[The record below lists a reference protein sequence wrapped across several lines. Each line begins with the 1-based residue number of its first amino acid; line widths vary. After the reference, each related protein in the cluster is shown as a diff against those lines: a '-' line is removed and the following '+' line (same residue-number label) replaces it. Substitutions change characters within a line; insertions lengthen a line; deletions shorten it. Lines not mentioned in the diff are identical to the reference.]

1 MNKEIETIFTN
12 FAVGGVTIPV
22 TFLRYEGKLTTYI
35 TYQEIQDD
43 TSFSADDKLQAYVT
57 YYDFD
62 IYSKGNYL
70 EIIESVKEILEAND
84 WRFQPSMTSQDL
96 YEDDTG
102 YYHKTLCFAK
112 IKNEEIIETIP
123 SA

>member
-1 MNKEIETIFTN
+1 MNNELQTIFASFT
-12 FAVGGVTIPV
+12 VGGQTIPV
-22 TFLRYEGKLTTYI
+22 SFMRYTGKATTYI

-43 TSFSADDKLQAYVT
+43 TSFSADDELQAYVT

-70 EIIESVKEILEAND
+70 TIIESVKEILKAND
-84 WRFQPSMTSQDL
+84 WRYQPSMTSQDL

-112 IKNEEIIETIP
+112 IKEENNG
-123 SA
+123 

>member
-1 MNKEIETIFTN
+1 MNNELQTIFASFT
-12 FAVGGVTIPV
+12 VGGQAIPV
-22 TFLRYEGKLTTYI
+22 SFMRYTGKATTYI

-43 TSFSADDKLQAYVT
+43 TSFSADDELQAYVT

-70 EIIESVKEILEAND
+70 TIIESVKEILEANG
-84 WRFQPSMTSQDL
+84 WRWQPSMTSQDL
-96 YEDDTG
+96 YDDDTG

-112 IKNEEIIETIP
+112 IKEEQNG
-123 SA
+123 

>member
-1 MNKEIETIFTN
+1 MNNELQTIFASFT
-12 FAVGGVTIPV
+12 VGGQTIPV
-22 TFLRYEGKLTTYI
+22 SFMRYTGKETTYI

-43 TSFSADDKLQAYVT
+43 TSFSADDDLQAYVT

-70 EIIESVKEILEAND
+70 AIIESVKEILKAND
-84 WRFQPSMTSQDL
+84 WIYQPSMTSQDL

-102 YYHKTLCFAK
+102 YYHKTICFAK
-112 IKNEEIIETIP
+112 IKEENNG
-123 SA
+123 

>member
-1 MNKEIETIFTN
+1 MNNELQTIFASFT
-12 FAVGGVTIPV
+12 VGGQTIPV
-22 TFLRYEGKLTTYI
+22 SFMRYTGKATTYI

-43 TSFSADDKLQAYVT
+43 TSFSADDELQAYVT

-70 EIIESVKEILEAND
+70 TIIESVKEILKANG
-84 WRFQPSMTSQDL
+84 WRWQPSMTSQDL

-112 IKNEEIIETIP
+112 IKEEQNG
-123 SA
+123 

>member
-1 MNKEIETIFTN
+1 MNNEIQTIFAN
-12 FAVGGVTIPV
+12 FKVGGQTIPV
-22 TFLRYEGKLTTYI
+22 SFLRYGGKETTYI

-43 TSFSADDKLQAYVT
+43 TSYSADDNLQAYVR

-70 EIIESVKEILEAND
+70 NVIESVKEILEAND
-84 WRFQPSMTSQDL
+84 WRWQPSMTSQDL
-96 YEDDTG
+96 FEDDTG

-112 IKNEEIIETIP
+112 IEEVNNG
-123 SA
+123 

>member
-1 MNKEIETIFTN
+1 MNNELQTIFASFT
-12 FAVGGVTIPV
+12 VGGQAIPV
-22 TFLRYEGKLTTYI
+22 SFMRYTGKATTYI

-43 TSFSADDKLQAYVT
+43 TSFSADDELQAYVT

-70 EIIESVKEILEAND
+70 TIVESVKEILEANG
-84 WRFQPSMTSQDL
+84 WRWQPSMTSQDL

-112 IKNEEIIETIP
+112 IKEEQNG
-123 SA
+123 

>member
-1 MNKEIETIFTN
+1 MNNELQTIFTN
-12 FAVGGVTIPV
+12 FAVGGVSIPV
-22 TFLRYEGKLTTYI
+22 AFLRYTGKATTYI

-43 TSFSADDKLQAYVT
+43 TSFSADDDLQAYVT

-70 EIIESVKEILEAND
+70 NIIESVKEILKAND
-84 WRFQPSMTSQDL
+84 WIWQPSMTSQDL

-112 IKNEEIIETIP
+112 IKNAGINIIP

>member
-1 MNKEIETIFTN
+1 MNNEIQTIFAN
-12 FAVGGVTIPV
+12 FKVGGKSIPV
-22 TFLRYEGKLTTYI
+22 SFLRYNGKETTYI

-43 TSFSADDKLQAYVT
+43 TSYSADDNLQAYVR

-70 EIIESVKEILEAND
+70 NVIESVKEILEAND
-84 WRFQPSMTSQDL
+84 WRWQPSMTSQDL

-112 IKNEEIIETIP
+112 IEEVNNG
-123 SA
+123 